1 MKELY
6 WKAEK
11 KSEMREEI
19 LMKRLQNGDVSVL
32 DELIGMYYPE
42 ILRYCIWHAPD
53 SAMAEDAAQETFLKA
68 VKYIG
73 SCGFSGKFRAF
84 LYKIAANTC
93 TDMKKN
99 KWNKHAALD
108 MLPEEPVYT
117 ETEYARVEEDMV
129 IRSLVRKLEPKQQ
142 EILLLRFRQNLKL
155 REIAEI
161 VGLPMRTVQSKLKTG
176 LKEVE
181 RELKKEEK
189 KTEGGAGR

>member
-93 TDMKKN
+93 MDMKKN
-99 KWNKHAALD
+99 KWNEHTALD
-108 MLPEEPVYT
+108 MLSEEPVYT

-189 KTEGGAGR
+189 KTEGGADR

>member
-1 MKELY
+1 
-6 WKAEK
+6 
-11 KSEMREEI
+11 MREEI
-19 LMKRLQNGDVSVL
+19 LTRKLQNGDASVL

-53 SAMAEDAAQETFLKA
+53 EAMAEDAAQETFLKA

-93 TDMKKN
+93 IDMKKN
-99 KWNKHAALD
+99 KWNQHTALD

-117 ETEYARVEEDMV
+117 ETEYAKVEEDMV
-129 IRSLVRKLEPKQQ
+129 IRSLVRELEPKQQ
-142 EILLLRFRQNLKL
+142 EILILRFGQDLKL

-161 VGLPMRTVQSKLKTG
+161 VGLSMRTVQSKLRAG

-181 RELKKEEK
+181 RELKKDGKE
-189 KTEGGAGR
+189 TEGGTGR